1 MLLCNQTL
9 NMLSSDASIIYTPSS
24 SSYPSCCNIT
34 LASDSSDQII
44 INIFNLS
51 TINSWLKISNK
62 QFDMIKLN
70 NYFSLNRTYLKSD
83 MINLPISFSLCQF
96 NMPSFEIV
104 ITNLSKGNLTFVQ
117 NKKRRIFF

>member
-1 MLLCNQTL
+1 
-9 NMLSSDASIIYTPSS
+9 
-24 SSYPSCCNIT
+24 
-34 LASDSSDQII
+34 
-44 INIFNLS
+44 
-51 TINSWLKISNK
+51 
-62 QFDMIKLN
+62 MIKLN